1 MRRDA
6 SVYWKFGIVLRRHR
20 HARGLS
26 QRQLATLS
34 GHDLV
39 YIGLIERGI
48 HNVSLAVAEDLARV
62 LGTSLGQM
70 IIEAEKVRK

>member
-1 MRRDA
+1 
-6 SVYWKFGIVLRRHR
+6 
-20 HARGLS
+20 
-26 QRQLATLS
+26 LATLS

-39 YIGLIERGI
+39 FIGHIERGT